1 MLEKIICCK
10 PKKVGDAMET
20 DAEFAERRAK
30 EVKKKEV
37 ENGLYGT
44 VNMFL
49 KLLYRQAKVLTV
61 ENDEREIIDTQN
73 FPAKCLAWKSPN
85 QWRAEVAVAKQA
97 LGLSEHDL
105 LPQKNQQA

>member
-1 MLEKIICCK
+1 M
-10 PKKVGDAMET
+10 D
-20 DAEFAERRAK
+20 
-30 EVKKKEV
+30 
-37 ENGLYGT
+37 YGT

-61 ENDEREIIDTQN
+61 ENDGREIIDTQN

-105 LPQKNQQA
+105 LPQKTSRLGKWAADQGINIPTHKGKWHPR